1 MTVLFLATVAFGLT
15 FHLQMPSGAAV
26 DKNLV
31 AQSLWDSMLMATL
44 GDNGGL
50 AVQEIVL
57 LAVWRQL
64 TTLGTNCT
72 NCDL

>member
-50 AVQEIVL
+50 AVQVITGIRPY
-57 LAVWRQL
+57 ARYH
-64 TTLGTNCT
+64 TTS
-72 NCDL
+72 DRA